1 MLPGGTLV
9 KFDSIAALSLPR
21 YVSTSPK
28 NTKRRCIS
36 KILIE
41 RLCTLLGL
49 PISSI

>member
-1 MLPGGTLV
+1 MLQGGTLV
-9 KFDSIAALSLPR
+9 KLIRIAALSLPR

-28 NTKRRCIS
+28 KTRRRCIS